1 MANFTGTIVSGLG
14 ISTDNQARKILT
26 LDTITNFDGRRV
38 YSRVKVYKT
47 KKGIYRA
54 KSTGSQ
60 SSGVLTSMSLANGLA
75 ICPEFTDKI
84 KKGQIVQVEMFDWAE
99 NTF

>member
-1 MANFTGTIVSGLG
+1 MMGKKLSPIPRINA
-14 ISTDNQARKILT
+14 ILD
-26 LDTITNFDGRRV
+26 DTITNFDGRRV

-47 KKGIYRA
+47 EKGIYRA